1 SWVPVHPGSAHE
13 GVARRHGGRLALKGS
28 GKDRDR
34 ESFFRLMD
42 WRGLPRPGRS
52 GPAAGPGVFR
62 RVCSLSRQPEL
73 SFRGP
78 LGEWLAPT
86 SLWQPVSFDWVD
98 PLPASSLDRPNL
110 VRTSDRVSAVQTPAQ
125 DNVVST
131 SHGAVPHD
139 LGTIV
144 PIAAKREA
152 DPLLVTAGTQGRG
165 ANGASDIITVR
176 GDRWG
181 EYSTTKGVTRVQ
193 ENPRGNFE
201 RLRAYVSSS
210 VPRPGSITEE
220 RIHGQAGVNLIYIAD
235 RSYETPEAF

>member
-1 SWVPVHPGSAHE
+1 
-13 GVARRHGGRLALKGS
+13 
-28 GKDRDR
+28 
-34 ESFFRLMD
+34 
-42 WRGLPRPGRS
+42 
-52 GPAAGPGVFR
+52 
-62 RVCSLSRQPEL
+62 
-73 SFRGP
+73 
-78 LGEWLAPT
+78 
-86 SLWQPVSFDWVD
+86 
-98 PLPASSLDRPNL
+98 LPASSLDRPNL

-139 LGTIV
+139 LGTFV

-235 RSYETPEAF
+235 RSYETPEAFLSFFGRPHHFTPLAKAIREATAIERLPKPRITLTPDGSYIHIESNPAVAGQGEVAHG